1 MDKVTIPEKPTRG
14 GSRPGAGRPPG
25 EKKVRLWYRV
35 PEQHAENID
44 KLITTLLKTYPD
56 ASTMEPAIRPAETK
70 HHDDS
75 GFTPPRRIVYR

>member
-1 MDKVTIPEKPTRG
+1 MNPEKPTRG

-35 PEQHAENID
+35 PEQHAEQID

-56 ASTMEPAIRPAETK
+56 ARSMEPAIRPAETK
-70 HHDDS
+70 PDNDS
-75 GFTPPRRIVYR
+75 GHHPVRRIMYR